1 MEIIR
6 TMLLV
11 GAGLVAAWF
20 CLLLIGMIAQLKQ
33 IRRNWVEG
41 RQAPVPQN
49 VVFNHVLKVLGVSE
63 MDRLTCG
70 CFIFSAL
77 MLWPVTLLL
86 GVPLVKIFRDR
97 ERRTLANQIVIR
109 DEEDRLS
116 LNTSSLTQ
124 SRSLEMHQ

>member
-49 VVFNHVLKVLGVSE
+49 VVFNHVLKVLGVSQ

-70 CFIFSAL
+70 FFIFNAL

-116 LNTSSLTQ
+116 LNTSLMTQ

>member
-70 CFIFSAL
+70 CFIFNAL

-97 ERRTLANQIVIR
+97 ERRTLENLIDDGIEAKR
-109 DEEDRLS
+109 MS
-116 LNTSSLTQ
+116 LKISSMTQ
-124 SRSLEMHQ
+124 SRPLEMHQ